1 MAELWSISS
10 LTRGW
15 YDTRAKHPYRV
26 VRPGKPRP
34 RDRIAYNSLYPY
46 RRTLSQWIQPSTVS
60 NLPLPVSSVR
70 LSFAPSLSSTLSS
83 LLCVM
88 YRSMLGHV
96 CPYSRVSVFTLVHA
110 WLCVQKLFR
119 PTMTGSSVLSLSLP
133 LDRYK
138 GANWQYRENARK
150 LAGTT
155 FNDVRKFVNARQKWS
170 IISGRCLSV
179 SRHIASRF
187 MHFASPW
194 NFAPRRCTRLIRS
207 QWKL

>member
-26 VRPGKPRP
+26 ARPGKPRP

-46 RRTLSQWIQPSTVS
+46 QRTLSQWIQPSTVS

-96 CPYSRVSVFTLVHA
+96 CPYSRLYTRG
-110 WLCVQKLFR
+110 CVYR
-119 PTMTGSSVLSLSLP
+119 SSFGRRWEAVVCFLSLSLWTGTKVLIDNIARMHENWP
-133 LDRYK
+133 EQRLTTLENSLTPGKNDR
-138 GANWQYRENARK
+138 
-150 LAGTT
+150 
-155 FNDVRKFVNARQKWS
+155 S
-170 IISGRCLSV
+170 
-179 SRHIASRF
+179 
-187 MHFASPW
+187 
-194 NFAPRRCTRLIRS
+194 
-207 QWKL
+207 

>member
-96 CPYSRVSVFTLVHA
+96 CPHSRLYTRR
-110 WLCVQKLFR
+110 CVYR
-119 PTMTGSSVLSLSLP
+119 SSFGRRWQAVACFLSLSLP

-138 GANWQYRENARK
+138 GANWQYRENAGK

>member
-1 MAELWSISS
+1 MIHAQSIPTEWCDQVNLDLETASH
-10 LTRGW
+10 T
-15 YDTRAKHPYRV
+15 
-26 VRPGKPRP
+26 
-34 RDRIAYNSLYPY
+34 I
-46 RRTLSQWIQPSTVS
+46 PSTPTDGPFHS
-60 NLPLPVSSVR
+60 EFNLRPYPTFLFPCPLR

-96 CPYSRVSVFTLVHA
+96 CPYSRLYTRR
-110 WLCVQKLFR
+110 CVYR
-119 PTMTGSSVLSLSLP
+119 SSFGRRWQAVACFLSLSLP